1 MDTPS
6 VKKATATTLIFVII
20 MVRKTPWVRAITLA
34 DINAAAPL
42 PAAIMREILT
52 VLAKRDGGTHAE
64 ARFCPKATAKTA
76 PEIVRPRR
84 VSRLASIPR
93 ALANRPESVPGNQPS
108 CRAASC
114 RDLPSKSHK
123 TMGTRYLLGR

>member
-1 MDTPS
+1 MDTLS
-6 VKKATATTLIFVII
+6 FKNATTAILIFVII
-20 MVRKTPWVRAITLA
+20 MVRNTPWVRAITLA

-42 PAAIMREILT
+42 PAAIRRAALT
-52 VLAKRDGGTHAE
+52 VFASRDGGTQAE
-64 ARFCPKATAKTA
+64 ARFCPKAPARTA
-76 PEIVRPRR
+76 PEIVKPRR

-93 ALANRPESVPGNQPS
+93 ARANRPESVPGNQPS